1 MTNAGN
7 LTVTDTSTAKTGKI
21 DGGSEKYAIGC
32 AGALTVSGGTLTC
45 AATSNGTIEM
55 TAATHLTINEG
66 AKVENTAENG
76 YAVYFSNAGVTVDNL
91 STYFTR
97 ADGAT
102 VGRVYPHPMPTVE
115 KPGGKYELYANGT
128 DLKLE
133 AGTSDAAKTKIFY
146 REMGSE
152 GDYLPYTITSDTNIS
167 GSLDD
172 GYDLSG
178 YAVYGGRNGKRSPA
192 AQKSPWRAARFR
204 AFTAAAIKR
213 RHRQPPE
220 VAIGTGAD
228 RHKQRLRRQQR
239 S

>member
-1 MTNAGN
+1 M
-7 LTVTDTSTAKTGKI
+7 
-21 DGGSEKYAIGC
+21 
-32 AGALTVSGGTLTC
+32 
-45 AATSNGTIEM
+45 
-55 TAATHLTINEG
+55 
-66 AKVENTAENG
+66 
-76 YAVYFSNAGVTVDNL
+76 DNL

-167 GSLDD
+167 GS
-172 GYDLSG
+172 S
-178 YAVYGGRNGKRSPA
+178 R
-192 AQKSPWRAARFR
+192 
-204 AFTAAAIKR
+204 
-213 RHRQPPE
+213 
-220 VAIGTGAD
+220 
-228 RHKQRLRRQQR
+228 
-239 S
+239 